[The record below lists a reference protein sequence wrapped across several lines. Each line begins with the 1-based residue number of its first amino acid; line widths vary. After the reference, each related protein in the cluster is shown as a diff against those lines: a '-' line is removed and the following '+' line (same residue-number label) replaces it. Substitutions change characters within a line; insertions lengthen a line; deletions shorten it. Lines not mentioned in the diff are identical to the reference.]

1 MDRIHELL
9 ERDDL
14 TDEELAELE
23 RHLVATT
30 REFHKAMAD
39 LTAQVAESDPSMAR
53 KLARSADSVLENVE
67 RAAALPWPDG
77 SPGALA
83 D

>member
-1 MDRIHELL
+1 MDRNDELL

-39 LTAQVAESDPSMAR
+39 LAMAK
-53 KLARSADSVLENVE
+53 KLERSADSVLRNVE
-67 RAAALPWPDG
+67 KAASLPWPDG

-83 D
+83 DWRW